1 MKQNYPKTRHSR
13 ESGNPAKT
21 TSPRSGQATICPATL
36 GIFKQLDSRV
46 RGNDNVFYGVKYK
59 LFALLF
65 PLALAACSKPPAEEP
80 AKIERPASTMV
91 VGALGESQSNV
102 YSGEVRAR
110 LETVL
115 GFRIGGKIVARS
127 ADVGD
132 KVKSGQILAR
142 LDAADSGLQQSA
154 AEAQLRLAE
163 DEVKR
168 FRELRDKG
176 FVSQSALDAKET
188 ALKAAVAQAGLA
200 RNQANY
206 TSLLS
211 DRSGVVS
218 ATLAEVGQVV
228 AAGQPVL
235 RLAQDGEREVAIAI
249 PESRFNTVKVGMK
262 AQIEMD
268 MDNGKSRTL
277 AGHVREISPAADA
290 ASRTYAARVAFDT
303 RHSLVA
309 LGMTAR
315 VRLNAGA
322 KSDAKQTREYRV
334 PLTAIFQQGDKAAVW
349 IVAADR
355 SVSLRPVTVSAY
367 RDDGALIS
375 GGIAAGERIV
385 SAGVHKL
392 TAGEKIRIIENGKA
406 L

>member
-1 MKQNYPKTRHSR
+1 MKYSL
-13 ESGNPAKT
+13 A
-21 TSPRSGQATICPATL
+21 
-36 GIFKQLDSRV
+36 IFVL
-46 RGNDNVFYGVKYK
+46 
-59 LFALLF
+59 
-65 PLALAACSKPPAEEP
+65 PLALIACSKPPAEEP
-80 AKIERPASTMV
+80 AKIERPASTIV
-91 VGALGESQSNV
+91 VGALAEQRANV

-110 LETVL
+110 NETVL
-115 GFRIGGKIVARS
+115 GFRIGGKIIARQ

-132 KVKSGQILAR
+132 QVKSGQILAR

-168 FRELRDKG
+168 FRELRDQG

-188 ALKAAVAQAGLA
+188 ALKAAAAQAGLA
-200 RNQANY
+200 RNQADY

-211 DRSGVVS
+211 DRAGVVS

-235 RLAQDGEREVAIAI
+235 RVAQDGEREVLIAI
-249 PESRFNTVKVGMK
+249 PESRYNTVKVGMK

-268 MDNGKSRTL
+268 MDNGTTRSL

-290 ASRTYAARVAFDT
+290 ASRTYAARVSFDS

-315 VRLNAGA
+315 VHLNSGA
-322 KSDAKQTREYRV
+322 KDDAKQAREFRV

-355 SVSLRPVTVSAY
+355 SVSLRQVTVTAY

-375 GGIAAGERIV
+375 GGIAAGERII

>member
-1 MKQNYPKTRHSR
+1 MKYPL
-13 ESGNPAKT
+13 A
-21 TSPRSGQATICPATL
+21 
-36 GIFKQLDSRV
+36 IFVL
-46 RGNDNVFYGVKYK
+46 
-59 LFALLF
+59 
-65 PLALAACSKPPAEEP
+65 PLALIACSKETPPPE
-80 AKIERPASTMV
+80 KIERPASTLV
-91 VGALGESQSNV
+91 VGALGADQSNV
-102 YSGEVRAR
+102 YSGEIRAR
-110 LETVL
+110 YETVL
-115 GFRIGGKIVARS
+115 GFRIGGKIIART

-132 KVKSGQILAR
+132 KVKSGQLLAR
-142 LDAADSGLQQSA
+142 LDAADTGLQESA
-154 AEAQLRLAE
+154 ASAQYRLAE

-168 FRELRDKG
+168 FRELRDQG

-188 ALKAAVAQAGLA
+188 ALKAAAAQAGLA

-206 TSLLS
+206 TSLQS
-211 DRSGVVS
+211 DRTGVIS

-228 AAGQPVL
+228 SAGQPVL
-235 RLAQDGEREVAIAI
+235 RVAQDGEREVSIAI
-249 PESRFNTVKVGMK
+249 PESRFAAIKVGMP
-262 AQIEMD
+262 ALIEISS
-268 MDNGKSRTL
+268 NGNSTQTI
-277 AGHVREISPAADA
+277 AGHLREISPAADA
-290 ASRTYAARVAFDT
+290 ASRTYPARVSFDAGNAK
-303 RHSLVA
+303 VA

-315 VRLNAGA
+315 VRLSDNAKSGA
-322 KSDAKQTREYRV
+322 KNNSGFRV
-334 PLTAIFQQGDKAAVW
+334 PLSAIFQQGDKAAVW